1 MNRENKNHEPPNL
14 ETSQR
19 EIKDSLWDFA
29 CGLYADPAIKDQCLD
44 LQDVYG
50 ADVTLILW
58 LCWLDAA
65 DIAVRRAD
73 LPQAQG
79 IVAGVNRELLIG
91 LRELRSQLIASS
103 SFTRVQ
109 EQLIRKH
116 ILSAELAIEKVL
128 LQRLQDLTARLVP
141 CEGEDELLSLFDY
154 LETLDMDNCGEVSA
168 LFLERSR
175 AFAQERATAP
185 SPESAH

>member
-1 MNRENKNHEPPNL
+1 MNHDTLNHEVPNH
-14 ETSQR
+14 

-29 CGLYADPAIKDQCLD
+29 CGLYADPSIKEQCLD
-44 LQDVYG
+44 LQDVYN

-58 LCWLDAA
+58 LCWIDAA
-65 DIAVRRAD
+65 DLGVRRAD

-79 IVAGVNRELLIG
+79 IVAGVNRELLTG

-141 CEGEDELLSLFDY
+141 SQEEEELLSLFDY

-175 AFAQERATAP
+175 AFVGARAKAKAVGT
-185 SPESAH
+185 ESAH

>member
-1 MNRENKNHEPPNL
+1 MNREL
-14 ETSQR
+14 
-19 EIKDSLWDFA
+19 KDSLWDFS
-29 CGLYADPAIKDQCLD
+29 CGLYADPAIKDQCLT

-50 ADVTLILW
+50 ADVSLMLW

-65 DIAVRRAD
+65 DISVRRAD
-73 LPQAQG
+73 LPQAQA
-79 IVAGVNRELLIG
+79 IVTGSNRELLTG

-116 ILSAELAIEKVL
+116 ILGAELAIEKVL
-128 LQRLQDLTARLVP
+128 LQRLQDLTARLAPVGAS
-141 CEGEDELLSLFDY
+141 EEQLSLFDY
-154 LETLDMDNCGEVSA
+154 LETLNMDNCGEVSA

-175 AFAQERATAP
+175 AFVETYQQTM
-185 SPESAH
+185 SMSAH

>member
-1 MNRENKNHEPPNL
+1 MNQDTSNHDP
-14 ETSQR
+14 R
-19 EIKDSLWDFA
+19 DSLWDFA
-29 CGLYADPAIKDQCLD
+29 CGLYADPTIKDQCLD
-44 LQDVYG
+44 LQDIYG

-65 DIAVRRAD
+65 NIAVRRGD

-79 IVAGVNRELLIG
+79 IVAGVNRELLSG

-141 CEGEDELLSLFDY
+141 CQGEEELISLFDY

-175 AFAQERATAP
+175 AFVEERVTNIGA
-185 SPESAH
+185 ESAH